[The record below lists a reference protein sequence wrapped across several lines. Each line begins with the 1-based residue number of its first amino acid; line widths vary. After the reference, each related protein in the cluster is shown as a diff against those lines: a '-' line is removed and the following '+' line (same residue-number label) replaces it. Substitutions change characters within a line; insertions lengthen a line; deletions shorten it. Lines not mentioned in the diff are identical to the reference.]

1 MSVFRWTD
9 LLGTRSKRLHRQIQK
24 EFMLAGLPWQ
34 GLSAVPEHPVSPSS
48 VRAKSEE
55 KKARLN
61 GLLGLVELS
70 KVFIGSAAAASVLE
84 ELHAYF
90 LKNIESRQLM
100 LTGRKIANRAQQSM
114 GPQLF

>member
-24 EFMLAGLPWQ
+24 EFMLAGQPWQ
-34 GLSAVPEHPVSPSS
+34 GLSVVPEYPVSPSS
-48 VRAKSEE
+48 GRAKSEE
-55 KKARLN
+55 KKERLN
-61 GLLGLVELS
+61 GLFGLVELS
-70 KVFIGSAAAASVLE
+70 KVFIGSAASVLE

-100 LTGRKIANRAQQSM
+100 LTGRKITKRAQQSM